1 MLADS
6 EGGVLVSPGEP
17 QQLAGAW
24 WELLHDR
31 DRLLQMGA
39 AGRAYVLARR
49 SGPQMAAST
58 AEVLEQF
65 IAGREKKG

>member
-6 EGGVLVSPGEP
+6 GGGILVPPDDS

-31 DRLLQMGA
+31 DRLQQMGA
-39 AGRAYVLARR
+39 AGREYVFSRR

-58 AEVLEQF
+58 AEVLQQF
-65 IAGREKKG
+65 LPDRKPSN